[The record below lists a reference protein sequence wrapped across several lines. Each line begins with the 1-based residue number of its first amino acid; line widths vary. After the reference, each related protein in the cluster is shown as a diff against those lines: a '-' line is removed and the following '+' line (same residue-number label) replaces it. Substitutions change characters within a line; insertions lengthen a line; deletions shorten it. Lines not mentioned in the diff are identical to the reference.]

1 MCTACGE
8 HFDETLQNT
17 RAVPWSQQYK
27 YPSIHYLKL
36 LIPFLDKLPV
46 YHRADIYI
54 TTTFTPTF
62 TPTDNLEKLINLTF
76 CMSLDC
82 GRKSAYPERTHA
94 DMGITCKLYTES
106 PGSSQVSNPGTSA
119 TVWNKTTK
127 GNITSIEVWKR
138 IYIFEND
145 RCFFWVKHY
154 ILLLMWLL
162 WTSSAAV

>member
-1 MCTACGE
+1 MNILTRPCK
-8 HFDETLQNT
+8 TLELFLEVNST
-17 RAVPWSQQYK
+17 NIH
-27 YPSIHYLKL
+27 PSIIWNYLSL
-36 LIPFLDKLPV
+36 FWISCQFITGL
-46 YHRADIYI
+46 IYI
-54 TTTFTPTF
+54 YNNNIHTHIHIYWQFTKSEL
-62 TPTDNLEKLINLTF
+62 NQLTF

-82 GRKSAYPERTHA
+82 GRKPAHPERTHA
-94 DMGITCKLYTES
+94 DMGRTCKLYTES
-106 PGSSQVSNPGTSA
+106 PGSSQVSNPGNSA

-162 WTSSAAV
+162 WTSSTAV